1 MRGRRRET
9 DPSFNVSRLTFHGF
23 WKRAEHDAGGRRSF
37 AGVERSMSDRLLR
50 TPECLP
56 IFLPDL
62 QCSKHIDR
70 KTSRY
75 LSLGFVPHD
84 LFVQNKRHGF

>member
-1 MRGRRRET
+1 MTASLR
-9 DPSFNVSRLTFHGF
+9 FLTFSADGSGNILGSH
-23 WKRAEHDAGGRRSF
+23 RY
-37 AGVERSMSDRLLR
+37 ERSMSDRLLG

-62 QCSKHIDR
+62 QRSKDIDR

-75 LSLGFVPHD
+75 LSLSFVPHD

>member
-1 MRGRRRET
+1 
-9 DPSFNVSRLTFHGF
+9 
-23 WKRAEHDAGGRRSF
+23 
-37 AGVERSMSDRLLR
+37 MSDRLLR

-56 IFLPDL
+56 IFLPNL
-62 QCSKHIDR
+62 QRSKHIDR